1 MNVKN
6 LNSDRSYIIV
16 AAELSKFI
24 QSTVIQKDLKKML
37 KHKIFEMYYYHMWN
51 ILNEDIVS
59 KNKFVLKNYT
69 NMKEFIK
76 SKYLLSSLRN
86 K

>member
-1 MNVKN
+1 
-6 LNSDRSYIIV
+6 
-16 AAELSKFI
+16 
-24 QSTVIQKDLKKML
+24 ML